1 MAFVKISPKDV
12 RQRQFKKGF
21 TGFDPEEVGAYMK
34 SVAAELERQIEQNA
48 RLSDLIA
55 DLEKKLTVLKVKKIF
70 GGKEKS
76 EDLPPEIKKDV
87 DQILAEAKARAEE
100 LVGSAKAESEALRA
114 KVKEDSAKEF
124 EKQYGQMLEEARAHQ
139 LKTQLLQLQAEE
151 NYNNTVAQAKA
162 KAEEIV
168 REATTKREDV
178 AARIRDEYRAEAE
191 KLMADARARAEQI
204 METARAEARAE
215 EIVNAARQEAENLA
229 VQELEAARKEIE
241 RARAEAESIAKKAR
255 EEAAGL
261 KGKQQADL
269 AREVEQK
276 TKELFAK
283 AQAQAE
289 QIVKDA
295 EAKAKE
301 IEPKTKDLLSR
312 AQAQAEQ
319 IVKEAESEEIGQE
332 DPLQGKARPS
342 RSKERVGGG
351 FEGPA
356 GRRTQ
361 SRRQEVICRPRRGGV
376 DPQEGS

>member
-76 EDLPPEIKKDV
+76 EDMPPEIKKDV

-100 LVGSAKAESEALRA
+100 LVGSAKSESEALRA

-191 KLMADARARAEQI
+191 KLMADARARAEEILEQ
-204 METARAEARAE
+204 ARPRQAPSGPRRA
-215 EIVNAARQEAENLA
+215 
-229 VQELEAARKEIE
+229 
-241 RARAEAESIAKKAR
+241 
-255 EEAAGL
+255 
-261 KGKQQADL
+261 
-269 AREVEQK
+269 
-276 TKELFAK
+276 
-283 AQAQAE
+283 
-289 QIVKDA
+289 
-295 EAKAKE
+295 
-301 IEPKTKDLLSR
+301 SR
-312 AQAQAEQ
+312 APRSSQTR
-319 IVKEAESEEIGQE
+319 SW
-332 DPLQGKARPS
+332 PTPRP
-342 RSKERVGGG
+342 
-351 FEGPA
+351 A
-356 GRRTQ
+356 
-361 SRRQEVICRPRRGGV
+361 PRR
-376 DPQEGS
+376 S